1 MRVSQMDWVCFLRAR
16 SLWSRRY
23 ASSCYEVWLLYDHLR
38 RWLGR
43 PPATTLAMNAK
54 LKAYGFAPFAVL
66 LAAVFMV
73 WSGAFAWYHLNRLRN
88 DLSVVQ
94 SSSFHLA
101 EHVPEKM
108 LALNATLRALGFPPD
123 PAVMADFQ
131 RQAAEMKLWVRTN
144 RLSVTSAPQRD
155 VLDRIEAVLDDYVVR
170 TTRIVEENTRVAS
183 GAKPK
188 SVRERV
194 EQEASPIPALALELR
209 AAEQAALDRFV
220 KDSRRSLG
228 NLYYHVLVSV
238 GVALVLGLAAL
249 RLIHV
254 ARIAPLEAK
263 LAQSHSLLEQQEK
276 LAALG
281 TLAAGVAH
289 EVRNPLTAI
298 KLRLN
303 SLKRATP
310 GNPSATDDLAV
321 INYEIKRLERIV
333 GDVLQF
339 ARPPAPRRQ
348 TFAARTLFEQLQHL
362 LGPQLEAAGIRLQI
376 EAPPGISVWADSQQV
391 QQVLINLVQNA
402 ADNTPRAGSIT
413 LRAGA
418 CKARFPSGTAPG
430 TILEVADTGKGIA
443 PEVAKRLFDP
453 FFSTKPTGAGLGLS
467 IAARI
472 VHQHGGLI
480 QYQTTVGHGTTFS
493 VILPNAAESQHAT

>member
-1 MRVSQMDWVCFLRAR
+1 MI
-16 SLWSRRY
+16 
-23 ASSCYEVWLLYDHLR
+23 
-38 RWLGR
+38 
-43 PPATTLAMNAK
+43 AK
-54 LKAYGFAPFAVL
+54 LKAYGLAPLVVL
-66 LAAVFMV
+66 LAAVLMV
-73 WSGAFAWYHLNRLRN
+73 WAGAFAWRNLNHLREV
-88 DLSVVQ
+88 LSVVQ
-94 SSSFHLA
+94 SPSFHLA
-101 EHVPEKM
+101 EHVSQKM
-108 LALNATLRALGFPPD
+108 LALNQMLRGLGVPPD
-123 PAVMADFQ
+123 PVVMADFQ

-144 RLSVTSAPQRD
+144 RPSVTSAPQRD
-155 VLDRIEAVLDDYVVR
+155 ILDRIEAALDDYVMR
-170 TTRIVEENTRVAS
+170 TTRIVEENTRAAS
-183 GAKPK
+183 GAKPT
-188 SVRERV
+188 SVLDQV

-220 KDSRRSLG
+220 KDSRRSMG
-228 NLYYHVLVSV
+228 NLYFHVLVSV

-254 ARIAPLEAK
+254 ARIAPLQAK
-263 LAQSHSLLEQQEK
+263 LVQSHSLLAQQEN

-321 INYEIKRLERIV
+321 INTEIKRLERIV
-333 GDVLQF
+333 NDVLQF
-339 ARPPAPRRQ
+339 ARPPAPRLQ

-362 LGPQLEAAGIRLQI
+362 LGPQLEAAGIRLQL
-376 EAPPGISVWADSQQV
+376 EALPETTVRADPQQL
-391 QQVLINLVQNA
+391 QQVLMNLVQNA

-413 LRAGA
+413 LSAAA
-418 CKARFPSGTAPG
+418 CQAPLPSGTGPG
-430 TILEVADTGKGIA
+430 TILEVTDTGKGIP
-443 PEVAKRLFDP
+443 PEVAKRLFEP
-453 FFSTKPTGAGLGLS
+453 FFTTKPTGTGLGLS

-480 QYQTTVGHGTTFS
+480 QYRTRVGHGTTFS
-493 VILPNAAESQHAT
+493 VILPSAVESNHAT